1 MLKDSF
7 FKSVIGDTVGLIK
20 KIKQEEKEKK
30 AQRANPNYDADFDP
44 NLLEDGQKIITRK
57 VKKKIRR
64 LNSKGEWVEEEIEVE
79 EECVVDKYGNILRT
93 REKPKEGLVTDPAML
108 AFINQH
114 GGLAIGGS
122 KYIIPQKPGKPVAK
136 NGQPIKEGEWFID

>member
-1 MLKDSF
+1 MLLAKVDELFTLDLSKRLNIRELEHMSKIDNEMLKDSF

-108 AFINQH
+108 AFIN
-114 GGLAIGGS
+114 
-122 KYIIPQKPGKPVAK
+122 
-136 NGQPIKEGEWFID
+136 